1 MVLVNLNKHKQQF
14 WVVTF
19 GGYRIFFQINEEKI
33 TKYYE
38 DILKKIKEKRI
49 ETLSITN
56 QVKYLGLYAET
67 IEDMKREVKE
77 AMEETS
83 MEESSFEEEDIQ

>member
-1 MVLVNLNKHKQQF
+1 MDVQDF
-14 WVVTF
+14 C
-19 GGYRIFFQINEEKI
+19 FFQINEEKI